1 MDLGVK
7 KYQIFIFIGA
17 GKTGCLFFVS
27 KFVDIDEN
35 IPEPAQNV
43 QS

>member
-7 KYQIFIFIGA
+7 KYQISIFIVA
-17 GKTGCLFFVS
+17 GKTGWLFFIS
-27 KFVDIDEN
+27 IFVDIDEN

>member
-17 GKTGCLFFVS
+17 GKTGWLFSVS
-27 KFVDIDEN
+27 IFVDIDEN
-35 IPEPAQNV
+35 ILEPAQNV

>member
-17 GKTGCLFFVS
+17 GKTGWLFFV
-27 KFVDIDEN
+27 FILVDIDEN

>member
-17 GKTGCLFFVS
+17 GKTGWLFFIS
-27 KFVDIDEN
+27 IFVDIDEN
-35 IPEPAQNV
+35 IIEPAQNV

>member
-1 MDLGVK
+1 MDLGVR
-7 KYQIFIFIGA
+7 FLGVIFIGA
-17 GKTGCLFFVS
+17 GKTGWLFFVS
-27 KFVDIDEN
+27 IFVDIDEN

>member
-17 GKTGCLFFVS
+17 RKTGWLFFS
-27 KFVDIDEN
+27 SIFVDIDEN